1 MSWFWFPEAI
11 FGAARGVVRTKV
23 GYAGGSKLTPNYRNM
38 GDHTETVEV
47 QYDPQTTNF
56 KQLLDIFWNNHDP
69 TSKCSRQYMSAI
81 FFHDEDQRELAEK
94 SKLIFNTNAP
104 VTTRIL
110 QADKFYDAE
119 MYHQKYLLQRHSA
132 LCHWLDLDPDG
143 SELLDSRVLS
153 RINGYLGGYGTMAS
167 FEEDWPTWGIE
178 DKCVSY
184 IRNQIGKEKGGG
196 GCKSS

>member
-1 MSWFWFPEAI
+1 MTHRRQTLSNFC
-11 FGAARGVVRTKV
+11 VRTKV

-143 SELLDSRVLS
+143 SELLDSHVLS
-153 RINGYLGGYGTMAS
+153 
-167 FEEDWPTWGIE
+167 
-178 DKCVSY
+178 
-184 IRNQIGKEKGGG
+184 
-196 GCKSS
+196 